1 MITRMDLNL
10 MCNPIGRM
18 NFEHETRLNPSMRG
32 ELAPLHYNVM
42 GRTHT
47 EQMILDDILRRNTA
61 DYFSFPKVE
70 PKISIPKLE
79 SNFSFPKV
87 ESNPLSELHQYLN
100 SSVSSNTCSKCDG
113 SGRVE
118 ATIGWIFGGSNQTV
132 ECSRCNGTGTS
143 S

>member
-10 MCNPIGRM
+10 MSNPVGRM
-18 NFEHETRLNPSMRG
+18 NFEHETRLNPCVRG
-32 ELAPLHYNVM
+32 ELAPMHYNVM

-47 EQMILDDILRRNTA
+47 EQNILDDVYRRNST
-61 DYFSFPKVE
+61 DNFSFPKVE
-70 PKISIPKLE
+70 
-79 SNFSFPKV
+79 SNFILPKV
-87 ESNPLSELHQYLN
+87 ESNPLSELRRYSN
-100 SSVSSNTCSKCDG
+100 SSVSSCTCSKCDG